1 MDVVRAADLAVR
13 DYPLHKTPDTAA
25 LVTTSAAL
33 HLALTAPHRLA
44 DSAHPQNAAVA
55 AARAACQQAR
65 VLHWPLAFAQVFAA
79 GGFDCV
85 LGNPPWER
93 IKLQEEEFF
102 ATRHPAVANAS
113 NKAERSRYI
122 EALRLGTLAQQLAS
136 SAGHPLLG
144 SESEAEQRLYA
155 EFIST
160 RRTAEAS
167 SVFLHVD
174 GGEGGRYPLTGVG
187 DVNTYALFAETILHI
202 TAPTGRAGF
211 IVPPALPPTTAP
223 RPTLATSRKAGG
235 WSACTTLKTAPSCL
249 PPWTA
254 AGSSVS
260 SRWARLRRQ
269 SLSALP
275 SKSPN
280 WPTRAAASPSRPT
293 SSASSN
299 PTR

>member
-1 MDVVRAADLAVR
+1 VAAQERTYHQICEQLAHSPLALAADLAVGA
-13 DYPLHKTPDTAA
+13 YLLPKTPDTAA
-25 LVTTSAAL
+25 LVPTSETL

-44 DSAHPQNAAVA
+44 DSAHPQHAAVA
-55 AARAACQQAR
+55 AARTACQQAR

-122 EALRLGTLAQQLAS
+122 DALRQGTLAQQLAS
-136 SAGHPLLG
+136 NAGHPPLG

-155 EFIST
+155 EFISA

-167 SVFLHVD
+167 SVFMHVD

-187 DVNTYALFAETILHI
+187 DVNTYALFAETMLHI

-211 IVPPALPPTTAP
+211 IVPTGIATDDSTKAYFGHITQSGRLVSLYDIENREAVCRRGQPHEVLPHHTGP
-223 RPTLATSRKAGG
+223 G
-235 WSACTTLKTAPSCL
+235 
-249 PPWTA
+249 
-254 AGSSVS
+254 
-260 SRWARLRRQ
+260 RR
-269 SLSALP
+269 
-275 SKSPN
+275 
-280 WPTRAAASPSRPT
+280 R
-293 SSASSN
+293 
-299 PTR
+299 